1 MRHSG
6 FLMCLAA
13 GLLFGMVTT
22 AAADGGGGGGF
33 WEKMSG
39 PGKWAYGYGYFSL
52 CLNGPKVTVENNKER
67 CRYTSGLVWLNL
79 GGSFATTGDE
89 SRRDLMSPDLKAYSF
104 EPSVDFRVWPWPTQD
119 VADRGPARALFVGVG
134 AGVHHFRGEDVA
146 FTRPSVSLRLSA
158 IVYRHKE
165 GTYLGVRYTL
175 GAFLEGFTAE
185 DFGDPVGSYSTNGA
199 DRAQTLSVFV
209 HLGH

>member
-6 FLMCLAA
+6 FSLCLAV
-13 GLLFGMVTT
+13 GLVLGV
-22 AAADGGGGGGF
+22 AASSAADGGGGGGF
-33 WEKMSG
+33 WERMSG

-52 CLNGPKVTVENNKER
+52 CLKGEKITVGDKQR
-67 CRYTSGLVWLNL
+67 CRYTGGRVWLNL

-89 SRRDLMSPDLKAYSF
+89 NRQDLKSPDLRAISF
-104 EPSVDFRVWPWPTQD
+104 EPSLDFRVLP
-119 VADRGPARALFVGVG
+119 RGGDGASPRALFVGVG
-134 AGVHHFRGEDVA
+134 AGAHRFWGEDVG
-146 FTRPSVSLRLSA
+146 FTRASVSLRLSA

-165 GTYLGVRYTL
+165 GTYLGVRYTF
-175 GAFLEGFTAE
+175 GAFLDGFTAA
-185 DFGDPVGSYSTNGA
+185 DFGDPSGTYTTNGA